1 MILDKT
7 LAQQKAH
14 QLAIELSEAVQK
26 YEFQHPQLSLHELNE
41 RIYLGWLADPQDI
54 GKPQSA
60 QTWIFP
66 EIYMERDPTIDR
78 MPLTHIQATIF
89 IEFYESL

>member
-1 MILDKT
+1 MIILKT
-7 LAQQKAH
+7 PVQQKAH

-26 YEFQHPQLSLHELNE
+26 YEFRHPQLSLHQLNE

-54 GKPQSA
+54 GKPPSA

-66 EIYMERDPTIDR
+66 EIYTVRDPSIDR

-89 IEFYESL
+89 IEFYGSL